1 MKIVHI
7 CWICKMYLLN
17 VLCGSLRRCR
27 ARVCRFCIFAPR
39 STFSRTRLHPRA
51 NHHHHFPLYILTF
64 LGIPFNF
71 SSHLGLSFLGMP
83 LLHITMLKGIQGE
96 KHDTWEHE
104 KHVLNW
110 LIFCHSFNE
119 GVTCITSSCWLQ
131 PLLAENHKK
140 TANVGHKYNNFK
152 KTMAKTGN

>member
-1 MKIVHI
+1 MGPPPSQMECESCNCAWALCDYYALCGCRGGVVQ
-7 CWICKMYLLN
+7 ICKKNICLKCEICTYLLDLLN

-64 LGIPFNF
+64 LGLTFRLSSHLGHPFHL

-83 LLHITMLKGIQGE
+83 LLNIT
-96 KHDTWEHE
+96 
-104 KHVLNW
+104 V
-110 LIFCHSFNE
+110 
-119 GVTCITSSCWLQ
+119 
-131 PLLAENHKK
+131 
-140 TANVGHKYNNFK
+140 
-152 KTMAKTGN
+152 